1 MNYIPDDLL
10 PEEED
15 KSYCHASNMF
25 NNDPMAINDLFR
37 HNLVTA
43 QN

>member
-10 PEEED
+10 PEEEA
-15 KSYCHASNMF
+15 KICFHASNMF
-25 NNDPMAINDLFR
+25 NNDPVAINDLFR
-37 HNLVTA
+37 HNLVTV